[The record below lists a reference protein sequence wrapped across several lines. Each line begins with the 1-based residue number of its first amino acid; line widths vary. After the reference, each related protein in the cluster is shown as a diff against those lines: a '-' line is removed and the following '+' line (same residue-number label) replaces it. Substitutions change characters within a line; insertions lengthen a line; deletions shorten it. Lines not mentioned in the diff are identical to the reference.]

1 MIGDIWFG
9 DQASYLGFID
19 KMKLAKDPAWLSSM
33 RGIWE
38 RDEDRDEEDDE
49 QFSNRLLTRSGST
62 AILDVSGDL
71 VNSKSWYDRYLG
83 MVSYEEIT
91 EALAEAGEDE
101 SVEQVVMN
109 FSTGGGTANGIKS
122 AADFIQYTDRNIKPV
137 YGHTGS
143 ASFSAGYWLYSATR
157 KGSVEDMGQLG
168 SIGALNIHVSYKDML
183 DKEGIVFTVFREGEF
198 KALGQ
203 PFEKLDEK
211 TKNYFQ
217 ERLGKANAFFLD
229 AVVRN
234 RNISLSNQS
243 EWGEGKTH
251 YGREAVA
258 FGLADEVTTLH
269 ELLGRFTTTQSGDGR
284 LRYGGNMPKEKLK
297 EGDQQ
302 SQAPTADEVVA
313 GLTPEVREN
322 LSEHQ
327 LAQIAAGVPVESVLA
342 DAKVTTSAAEGD
354 ESEGEKLNEGVGDA
368 EVDLNASAE
377 FQQLKSQ
384 VETLTAQ
391 LTALTELNDQMK
403 SIVLTSANTK
413 VVAMGGSP
421 VDMDFLDTPNAVK
434 YFEQVDAKF
443 KEAYQAGPK
452 SKAPDLAKPD
462 VETGE
467 GLSAIPSAY
476 ERSFALSKQQKQ

>member
-19 KMKLAKDPAWLSSM
+19 KIKLTKDPMWLSSM
-33 RGIWE
+33 RGMW
-38 RDEDRDEEDDE
+38 DEDQRRQTDDYE
-49 QFSNRLLTRSGST
+49 GFENRLLTRNGST

-71 VNSKSWYDRYLG
+71 VNSKNWYDEYLG
-83 MVSYEEIT
+83 LVSYEEIT

-101 SVEQVVMN
+101 GTEQIIMN

-122 AADFIQYTDRNIKPV
+122 AADFIQYTDRNVKPV

-203 PFEKLDEK
+203 PFEKLDQK
-211 TKNYFQ
+211 TKDYFQ
-217 ERLGKANAFFLD
+217 ERLSKANAFFLD

-258 FGLADEVTTLH
+258 YGLADEVTTLH
-269 ELLGRFTTTQSGDGR
+269 ELLGRFTKTQSGDGR
-284 LRYGGNMPKEKLK
+284 LRYGGNMPKEKLN
-297 EGDQQ
+297 EGHRDQQ
-302 SQAPTADEVVA
+302 QAQTPTTDEVVA
-313 GLTPEVREN
+313 GLNPEIREN
-322 LSEHQ
+322 LSEE
-327 LAQIAAGVPVESVLA
+327 QIAQLSAGVSLEQVLGTAHAVEE
-342 DAKVTTSAAEGD
+342 TTEGEELKDELTGD
-354 ESEGEKLNEGVGDA
+354 EVVDFSGYA
-368 EVDLNASAE
+368 EMTA
-377 FQQLKSQ
+377 LKDQ
-384 VETLTAQ
+384 VEELTTKLEAAVQ
-391 LTALTELNDQMK
+391 LNGQMK
-403 SIVLTSANTK
+403 GIVLTAANAK
-413 VVAMGGSP
+413 VVAMGGTP
-421 VDMDFLDTPNAVK
+421 VDMDFLDTANAVK
-434 YFEQVDAKF
+434 YFEQVDSKF
-443 KEAYQAGPK
+443 QATFKAGPK
-452 SKAPDLAKPD
+452 SKALDLAKPD
-462 VETGE
+462 AETGE
-467 GLSAIPSAY
+467 GLSAVPSAY
-476 ERSFALSKQQKQ
+476 ERSFALKKQQQK